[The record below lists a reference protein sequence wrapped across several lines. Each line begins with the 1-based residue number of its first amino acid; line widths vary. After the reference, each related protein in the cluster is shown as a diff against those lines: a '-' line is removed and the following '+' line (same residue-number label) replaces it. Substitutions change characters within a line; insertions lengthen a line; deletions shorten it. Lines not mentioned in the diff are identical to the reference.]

1 MIKRLIIVVVWPL
14 LALAQNGSPTPA
26 QTQSPGPVPAAD
38 ATPGNESSQSPESV
52 VDQIER
58 LLRERENAESATT
71 AQMPPDKP
79 RTHRF
84 TNQPIAKVLRIL
96 AEQAGINYVEPNI
109 PEDEKISV
117 ALVNLTPLQA
127 FYQIAELRG
136 FQVITDGQ
144 RYTLRRAD
152 IASPSFYVTK
162 RYTIKNQPAELLLQP
177 VANYLGV
184 KVTPAQNNFPTYP
197 KPDNTT
203 VTPDALG
210 TAGTG
215 SDQSRPRYEPGVPF
229 DAPLSVG
236 GYEKNGQTSVFV
248 ERSSNS
254 LVVRATPE
262 QHDLIKTELQRLDV
276 AENQILIKTYI
287 VEVTDT
293 NSIGGGLDWSQT
305 LGLQPGQGAK
315 FSLTGQAGIP
325 PASNF
330 QTVTGAINAHGGG
343 FFTNGLV
350 LNMSDVQVTLQ
361 ALKAKGWVR
370 SNNSPMTV
378 AKSGMPVTI
387 RSDTKQTIF
396 LQTPGTQAYG
406 PSTVPYT
413 FTTGLTIDVVA
424 RILRGGLIDLNLNPA
439 LSTISGTSAAQP
451 GTTTQ
456 IPIISTRS
464 TTADITVRSGQ
475 AAVIGGILQDSVT
488 FTANAVPGLS
498 KIPILGYAFKSR
510 SYSKQRTNLIV
521 IVSPTIIPAADHRFD
536 RLGESERKTLEDSS
550 DLPGE
555 PPPVPLNGPDKQ
567 NRKTQ
572 PDDLD
577 LPNTN

>member
-1 MIKRLIIVVVWPL
+1 MIKRLIVVVLWPL
-14 LALAQNGSPTPA
+14 LASAQNGSPTPA

-38 ATPGNESSQSPESV
+38 ATPGNESQSAESV

-58 LLRERENAESATT
+58 LLRERETAESATT
-71 AQMPPDKP
+71 AQLPPDKP

-109 PEDEKISV
+109 PADEKISV

-127 FYQIAELRG
+127 FYQIAESRG

-144 RYTLRRAD
+144 RYSLRRAD
-152 IASPSFYVTK
+152 IESPSFYITK
-162 RYTIKNQPAELLLQP
+162 RYTIRNQPAELLLQP
-177 VANYLGV
+177 IANYLGI
-184 KVTPAQNNFPTYP
+184 KVTVAQTNFPTYP
-197 KPDNTT
+197 KPENTT
-203 VTPDALG
+203 LTPDALG
-210 TAGTG
+210 TGGTG

-236 GYEKNGQTSVFV
+236 GFEKNSQSAVFL
-248 ERSSNS
+248 ERSTNS

-262 QHDLIKTELQRLDV
+262 QHDLVRTELQRLDV
-276 AENQILIKTYI
+276 AEKQILIKTYV

-305 LGLQPGQGAK
+305 LGVQPGQGAK
-315 FSLTGQAGIP
+315 FSLTGNAGIP
-325 PASNF
+325 PASNL
-330 QTVTGAINAHGGG
+330 QTITGAINVHGGG

-350 LNMSDVQVTLQ
+350 LNLSDVQVVLQ
-361 ALKAKGWVR
+361 ALKAKGRVR

-396 LQTPGTQAYG
+396 LQTPGTQNYG

-413 FTTGLTIDVVA
+413 FTTGLTVDIIA
-424 RILRGGLIDLNLNPA
+424 RILDGGLVDLNLNPT
-439 LSTISGTSAAQP
+439 LSTIAGTSAAQP

-456 IPIISTRS
+456 VPVISTRS
-464 TTADITVRSGQ
+464 TTADVTVRSGQ
-475 AAVIGGILQDSVT
+475 AAIIGGILQDSAT
-488 FTANAVPGLS
+488 FTASAVPGLS
-498 KIPILGYAFKSR
+498 RIPVLGYMFKSKT
-510 SYSKQRTNLIV
+510 SSKQRTNLIV
-521 IVSPTIIPAADHRFD
+521 IVSPTIIPSDDHRFD
-536 RLGESERKTLEDSS
+536 RLGENERQTLQDSS

-555 PPPVPLNGPDKQ
+555 PPPVPLNGTDKQ
-567 NRKTQ
+567 ARKPQT
-572 PDDLD
+572 DEVE
-577 LPNTN
+577 